1 MFGKKISQVVL
12 LASAF
17 CLSIYSAQAQIDE
30 KMVRKEWKARLK
42 ATDPLEFKTIVEER
56 DQLKTGAS
64 AKQAELDAKVS
75 EVTTLKTANDRC
87 ETEKAELDTKLKTA
101 EQQLADLLAK
111 TKAAVAAEKGAPKA
125 AAAAKSAAPMAVA
138 PKPAKPAKAAAPA
151 PEPTEEP
158 ETTGPGVTY
167 KVQIGAFKNK
177 DLTKYFGTSKNFS
190 GEVDADGTKKY
201 TICFFKD
208 YWEADNF
215 KKYIREMGVKDAWV
229 VAYKEGKR
237 IPLKDAL
244 EGAAR

>member
-1 MFGKKISQVVL
+1 MFGKKFSRAVIV
-12 LASAF
+12 AAAF

-64 AKQAELDAKVS
+64 AKQAELDAKTS

-87 ETEKAELDTKLKTA
+87 ETEKAEIDTKLKTA

-111 TKAAVAAEKGAPKA
+111 TKASVAAEKGAPKA
-125 AAAAKSAAPMAVA
+125 VAAAKSAAPVA
-138 PKPAKPAKAAAPA
+138 PKAPKAPKAAPA
-151 PEPTEEP
+151 PETQEEP

-215 KKYIREMGVKDAWV
+215 KKYMREMGVKDAWV

-237 IPLKDAL
+237 VPLKDAL